1 MWARTIHL
9 TSLSYSLH
17 QQYLLHGDAR
27 VLIEECNLKVIVLQT
42 LNAEYAWKEPL
53 YFIKHFPFL
62 LFIPQDPAKLEY
74 FLGTT
79 VPSFLFQRPSQFIKN
94 SWFRC
99 SEDSKYRPTHSCF
112 YSWASHTCGRSRQ
125 SLAMYVDHLILIAQV
140 DFPQGSILCFENKF
154 LPISRY
160 TIKWEELNM
169 CSYRERENLAS
180 HPFED
185 GYSVCSFVRY
195 GNCIT
200 KTF

>member
-1 MWARTIHL
+1 MPLAFLATWAHCWLMFSQSL
-9 TSLSYSLH
+9 TNNFFHTVFKPLYPNPVVLPGVIMAEV
-17 QQYLLHGDAR
+17 QNLALD
-27 VLIEECNLKVIVLQT
+27 LIELHS
-42 LNAEYAWKEPL
+42 
-53 YFIKHFPFL
+53 IK
-62 LFIPQDPAKLEY
+62 
-74 FLGTT
+74 
-79 VPSFLFQRPSQFIKN
+79 RPSQFIKN

-185 GYSVCSFVRY
+185 SYSVCSFVRY